1 MSDTPSISVV
11 MSVYNGENFIRESV
25 GTILNQSF
33 EDYEFIIID
42 DGSTDS
48 SLKLLQEYANL
59 HPCIRLVKRKNSGLT
74 KSLIYGCNIANG
86 KYIAR
91 QDVDD
96 YSDLDRLKLQFDRL
110 ENDENLVLIGSWY
123 EVLDESNMSV
133 IKKPIDDDKII
144 KRNMFY
150 NNPFCHSS
158 VMFRKDSYHN
168 TFGYDMTYK
177 TTQDLDLWFKLAII
191 GKVGMVEQI
200 LVKRTLHKDSVS
212 RSNNAWIQLKNSFTI
227 RKKYLHAF
235 DKHSS
240 ILVICI
246 SSLYGFLMTYL
257 PTVLSKRVSA
267 LVRFINIKTKI

>member
-1 MSDTPSISVV
+1 MINGPSISVV
-11 MSVYNGENFIRESV
+11 MSIYNGENFIRESV
-25 GTILNQSF
+25 ESILNQSF
-33 EDYEFIIID
+33 DDYEFIIID

-48 SLKLLQEYANL
+48 SLKLLEEYAYL

-96 YSDLDRLKLQFDRL
+96 YSYSDRLISQFNRL
-110 ENDENLVLIGSWY
+110 ENDDNLVLIGSWY
-123 EVLDESNMSV
+123 EVLDETNMSI

-144 KRNMFY
+144 KRNMFFI
-150 NNPFCHSS
+150 NPFCHSS

-168 TFGYDMTYK
+168 TFGYDLSYK
-177 TTQDLDLWFKLAII
+177 TSQDLDLWFKLAIT

-200 LVKRTLHKDSVS
+200 LVKRLIHKDSIS
-212 RSNNAWIQLKNSFTI
+212 RSNRAWSQLKNSFRI
-227 RKKYLHAF
+227 RRKNLYAF
-235 DKHSS
+235 EKHSS

-246 SSLYGFLMTYL
+246 SSLYGFLMAYL
-257 PTVLSKRVSA
+257 PNVISKPISA
-267 LVRFINIKTKI
+267 LARFIIRAKI

>member
-1 MSDTPSISVV
+1 MSTGPSISVV

-25 GTILNQSF
+25 ESILNQSF
-33 EDYEFIIID
+33 DDYEFIIID

-48 SLKLLQEYANL
+48 GLKLLEEYANL

-96 YSDLDRLKLQFDRL
+96 YSYLDRLKSQFDRL
-110 ENDENLVLIGSWY
+110 ENDDNLVLIGSWY
-123 EVLDESNMSV
+123 EVLDENNMSI
-133 IKKPIDDDKII
+133 IKKPINDDKII
-144 KRNMFY
+144 KRNMFFK
-150 NNPFCHSS
+150 NPFCHSS

-168 TFGYDMTYK
+168 TFGYDSTYK
-177 TTQDLDLWFKLAII
+177 TSQDLDLWFKLAII
-191 GKVGMVEQI
+191 GKVGMVERI
-200 LVKRTLHKDSVS
+200 LVKRIIHKDCIS
-212 RSNNAWIQLKNSFTI
+212 RSNKAWSQLKNSFRI
-227 RKKYLHAF
+227 RRKYLYAF

-246 SSLYGFLMTYL
+246 SSLYGFLMAYL
-257 PTVLSKRVSA
+257 PTVLSKPVSA
-267 LVRFINIKTKI
+267 LARFIIKSKI